1 MLAGLL
7 LFGALIAA
15 TLVKPR
21 PPSLEAERAGDQQPE
36 PVREAA

>member
-1 MLAGLL
+1 VLTGLL
-7 LFGALIAA
+7 LLGPLIAA

-21 PPSLEAERAGDQQPE
+21 PPSLEARRARDPQPE

>member
-1 MLAGLL
+1 M
-7 LFGALIAA
+7 IAA

-21 PPSLEAERAGDQQPE
+21 PPSLEAERAREQQLE